1 MTVKDNVQVLPRLI
15 VTGYLKAVRLPLTA
29 TERVAKQQRNDQ
41 WPPSLAFERFEAGVE
56 TVVGSLLRDPALV
69 DKGRLRQAKIAQLKK
84 ASELETL
91 AVQEKKKANSKLIE
105 TRELVAEERR
115 DTERRVKQRKQEVE
129 RQAELHERKVEEKAA
144 KKSAAAR
151 EVKAAQDEAIAREE
165 RHAKTEA
172 LRAESRA
179 LSVTK
184 AALDADETVEVI
196 DDTIEGNKAARK
208 TS

>member
-1 MTVKDNVQVLPRLI
+1 

-29 TERVAKQQRNDQ
+29 TEPVAKQQSNDQ
-41 WPPSLAFERFEAGVE
+41 WPPTLAFERFEAGVE

-84 ASELETL
+84 AAELETL